1 MYEGLLS
8 QSTVIRTR
16 KKTRFMFCSFSL
28 LLCSGSVEVSS
39 YPFDKSSNL
48 FFREFVTKTSQETD
62 LFAIVTKKNV
72 KWEQDDLFVFLIIH
86 SSFFSHWIDVYYFRF
101 DVSFYKFVQN
111 FHGGNGIIVLP
122 VIAKLVA
129 DLKLFLSRCEAQ
141 PTSTTFQMKPSNDQ

>member
-1 MYEGLLS
+1 MRLKKAERGRKRLKRSWKRLYEAERGWKRLKEAEDYQKLRIDKIEAALSKNVPMYEGLPS

-28 LLCSGSVEVSS
+28 LLCSGSAEVSS

-72 KWEQDDLFVFLIIH
+72 KWEKINDLFVFLIIH
-86 SSFFSHWIDVYYFRF
+86 SSFFSH
-101 DVSFYKFVQN
+101 
-111 FHGGNGIIVLP
+111 
-122 VIAKLVA
+122 
-129 DLKLFLSRCEAQ
+129 
-141 PTSTTFQMKPSNDQ
+141 